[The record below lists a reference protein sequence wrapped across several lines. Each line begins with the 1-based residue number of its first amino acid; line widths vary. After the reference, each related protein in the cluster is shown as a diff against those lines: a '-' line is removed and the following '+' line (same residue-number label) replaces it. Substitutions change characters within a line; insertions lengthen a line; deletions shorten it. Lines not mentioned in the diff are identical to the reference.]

1 MPLRTARAG
10 DCRGTDA
17 DGSLSDRWCSL
28 CYRNGAFVDP
38 GCTVQRM
45 VDTVDT
51 ALREQ
56 GSGRLMRWLARR
68 QVPRLARWRTT

>member
-10 DCRGTDA
+10 DCRGTET

>member
-10 DCRGTDA
+10 DCRGTET

-38 GCTVQRM
+38 DCTVQRM